1 MAGALRGRIGIIS
14 RHLIDLGM
22 NPTPDHPV
30 SVEIRCD
37 CLAVFP
43 RNQALPLSITT
54 GFCLLSTRGARA
66 KGGRVRL
73 VNWCNARG
81 FSLTFGCPIFG
92 LLEDGEVF
100 LWANRPPE
108 PGMEE

>member
-1 MAGALRGRIGIIS
+1 MTDALRGRIGIVS
-14 RHLIDLGM
+14 QLLLDLGM

-43 RNQALPLSITT
+43 RNQALPLSVTT
-54 GFCLLSTRGARA
+54 GFCFVSTLGTCAQ
-66 KGGRVRL
+66 GSRVRL
-73 VNWCNARG
+73 LEWCNAHG
-81 FSLTFGCPIFG
+81 FTLRFGCPIYG
-92 LLEDGEVF
+92 LMENGEVF